1 METII
6 RIAMDRVESFNQHRP
21 LLFSIAYRML
31 GSAMDAEDMVQETF
45 LRWQR
50 VSEGTV
56 QSPKA
61 YLSAIVTR
69 MCIDHLRSAH
79 VQREEYIG
87 PWLPEPLLTE
97 RIPDAADSAVLA
109 ESLSLAFLVLL
120 ESLSPVERAVYLLRQ
135 VFDYEYAEIA
145 RIVERSEA
153 NCRQMVKRA
162 RKHIAARRPRFRVSP
177 EQQERLTYQFIQT
190 CTSGDMEALFTLLAE
205 DVILYSDG
213 GGKAGSAR
221 KPIYGHAKVAR
232 LIFALLRKAPPT
244 FTIRVAQVNG
254 QPSIISYLDGHPQS
268 VLMFDI
274 AAGRIRAIYL
284 IVNPEK
290 LQRLPVLV

>member
-1 METII
+1 
-6 RIAMDRVESFNQHRP
+6 MDRVESFNQYRP

-45 LRWQR
+45 LRWQQPS
-50 VSEGTV
+50 VGAV

-61 YLSAIVTR
+61 FLSAVVTR
-69 MCIDHLRSAH
+69 MCIDHLRSAQ

-87 PWLPEPLLTE
+87 PWLPEPLLAE
-97 RIPDAADSAVLA
+97 RIPDAADTVMLA

-145 RIVERSEA
+145 HIVDKSEA

-162 RKHIAARRPRFRVSP
+162 RTRIASRRPRFRVSP
-177 EQQERLTYQFIQT
+177 KQQERLTFQFIQT

-221 KPIYGHAKVAR
+221 KPIYGHTKVAR

-244 FTIRVAQVNG
+244 FTIRMTQVNG
-254 QPSIISYLDGHPQS
+254 QPGIIGYEDGHPQS

-274 AAGRIRAIYL
+274 AADRIRAIYL
-284 IVNPEK
+284 VVNPEK
-290 LQRLPVLV
+290 LRKLPALV